1 MTEEIENLKRTLDR
15 LPESEEIPSDGYL
28 RTLHR
33 RLKTVERPMAIEEL
47 KPRIEIFAPE
57 EEKFEKFEGFEE
69 IEEEKMEEFEILEI
83 PEEFEELPEEE
94 KLEEIPGEK
103 EEILEEFEEIPEELP
118 EVVEPFRKGD
128 YILHTKEASLRGER
142 KQKIYFFSKEE
153 GKSGTPCELPE
164 GYEMKVSKTGLPY
177 LRKK

>member
-15 LPESEEIPSDGYL
+15 LPESEEIPSDRYL

-83 PEEFEELPEEE
+83 PEEFEELP
-94 KLEEIPGEK
+94 GEK
-103 EEILEEFEEIPEELP
+103 EEILEEFEELPGELP

-142 KQKIYFFSKEE
+142 KQRIYFFSKEE